1 MRILRLLALL
11 LPLLLPGPHI
21 RAQNLEPTPGTP
33 VPTQGNESVAE
44 GASTDIGTL
53 KPYTLVFD
61 SSRNGKPLGETR
73 VTLKPLD
80 GERWE
85 FAFDTRATRGMASFI
100 GFKFREYSVFRWRD
114 GRPETVDYGYA
125 KKTGFNRKRR
135 SLHIDAERQTITGE
149 DDDGKFAIPY
159 QPHLVD
165 RNLTLVAIS
174 QDLRAGRSEL
184 RYALANKR
192 AISHREFAI
201 DGLETVATSRGP
213 MATVRVV
220 RILGNPGRMTTLWL
234 APTLDYQ
241 PVQVRQV
248 EADGETI
255 ELKLR

>member
-1 MRILRLLALL
+1 MSILRLIALL
-11 LPLLLPGPHI
+11 TLLLPGPQML
-21 RAQNLEPTPGTP
+21 AQAIEPKPKPSAPIPG
-33 VPTQGNESVAE
+33 QDNA
-44 GASTDIGTL
+44 ASATTDTAPL
-53 KPYTLVFD
+53 KPYTLIFD
-61 SSRNGKPLGETR
+61 SARNGKQLGETQ
-73 VTLKPLD
+73 VTLRPLD

-100 GFKFREYSVFRWRD
+100 GFKFREYSVFRWRG
-114 GRPETVDYGYA
+114 GRPETIDYGYA

-135 SLHIDAERQTITGE
+135 SLHIDAERRTITGE
-149 DDDGKFAIPY
+149 DDDGKFSIAY

-192 AISHREFAI
+192 VISHREFAI
-201 DGLETVATSRGP
+201 DGEETLATSRGP

-220 RILGNPGRMTTLWL
+220 RVLAGPGRVTTLWL
-234 APTLDYQ
+234 APALDYQ

-248 EADGETI
+248 ESDGEII